1 MVTITESGNP
11 EGDHSKEPPK
21 KNLNLKRNSLPTV
34 SKIHLANSNSSL
46 LIHVTIAPQNTAIEI
61 AAGVYEF
68 VRFDSRNW
76 KTDSQ

>member
-1 MVTITESGNP
+1 MATITESGNH
-11 EGDHSKEPPK
+11 EGDNSKEPPK
-21 KNLNLKRNSLPTV
+21 KSKLKRNSLPTV

-46 LIHVTIAPQNTAIEI
+46 LIHVKIAQQNTVIEI

-68 VRFDSRNW
+68 VRFDTRNW